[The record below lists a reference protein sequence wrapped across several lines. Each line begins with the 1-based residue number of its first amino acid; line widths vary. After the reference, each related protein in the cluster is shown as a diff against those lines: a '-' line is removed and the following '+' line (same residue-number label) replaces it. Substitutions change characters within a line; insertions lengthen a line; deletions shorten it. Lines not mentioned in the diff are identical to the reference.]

1 MAIKVNNIVLDIDE
15 NIEDVK
21 IKAARKMKID

>member
-21 IKAARKMKID
+21 IKAARKMKS